1 MVKEVKPQD
10 LESLFLFKD
19 LTKEQLIELSSF
31 IKLKS
36 YNEKDIIYYENDIKR
51 QLYYLKSGLVKVYK
65 VDRFD
70 NEIFLYD
77 IESDNMITKIS
88 SLEDNSINCFGN
100 IECVKPCE
108 VLIINY
114 ENFKKFCLKYPKI
127 LPRVVEIFARRNQM
141 LECLINRELVY
152 DGVAKVAFTLVNDL
166 DSFNRLKKQEIAYR
180 LNIQPETLSRILK
193 KLIKR
198 ELIKSEHGII
208 EILDIEGLKEIYE

>member
-88 SLEDNSINCFGN
+88 SLEENTINCFGN

-114 ENFKKFCLKYPKI
+114 ESFKKFCLKYPKI
-127 LPRVVEIFARRNQM
+127 LLRVVEIFARRNQM